1 MNIRKHIPNSI
12 TSMNLL
18 SGIIGVIFCFHG
30 RLDIAFLLMLL
41 ASVFDFCD
49 GLAARVLGAYSP
61 VGKELDS
68 LADVVSFG
76 VLPSIM
82 LFLLSYN
89 SNGLCV
95 WCVFPALIAIH
106 SALRLAKF
114 NLDERQHESF
124 IGLATPSCA
133 MICGSLAYYVSVNP
147 DGVLAAWCAG
157 PVLIPVMSVVLACL
171 LVSEI
176 PMFSMKL
183 KKGESLKSKTNV
195 IRLIFL
201 AFLVLSV
208 ALCLILHINWSMAV
222 LVSFIAYV
230 VLNVVCD
237 LFWK

>member
-1 MNIRKHIPNSI
+1 MSIRKYIPNSI
-12 TSMNLL
+12 TSMNLV
-18 SGIIGVIFCFHG
+18 SGIIGVIFCFNG
-30 RLDIAFLLMLL
+30 RIDIAFLLMLL

-68 LADVVSFG
+68 LADMVSFG

-82 LFLLSYN
+82 LFLVSYN
-89 SNGLCV
+89 ANGFCA
-95 WCVFPALIAIH
+95 WCIFPALIAIH

-114 NLDERQHESF
+114 NLDERQHDSF

-133 MICGSLAYYVSVNP
+133 FICGSLAYYVTVVP
-147 DGVLAAWCAG
+147 EGVLAQWCAG
-157 PVLIPVMSVVLACL
+157 PVLIPVLSVILSWL

-183 KKGESLKSKTNV
+183 KKGESLKSKTNI
-195 IRLIFL
+195 IRIIFVSV
-201 AFLVLSV
+201 LVLNIV
-208 ALCLILHINWSMAV
+208 LCLVLHINWSMAV

-230 VLNVVCD
+230 VLNVLCN